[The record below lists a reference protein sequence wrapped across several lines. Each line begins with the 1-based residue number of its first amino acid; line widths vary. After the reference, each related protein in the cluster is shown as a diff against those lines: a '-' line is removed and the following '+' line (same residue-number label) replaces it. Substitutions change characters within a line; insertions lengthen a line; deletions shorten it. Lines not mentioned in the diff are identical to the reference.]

1 MKKYKVEMTFTISY
15 IMDPKDYPSG
25 ASPEICLALDTAE
38 FKAAPEEALEFTDSM
53 KVKGR
58 IIKAIE

>member
-15 IMDPKDYPSG
+15 IMDLKNYPRGS
-25 ASPEICLALDTAE
+25 SPEKCLARDIEE

-53 KVKGR
+53 RVKGR
-58 IIKAIE
+58 IINVIA

>member
-1 MKKYKVEMTFTISY
+1 MKKYKVEMTFTITYEMNLNNFPTGST
-15 IMDPKDYPSG
+15 
-25 ASPEICLALDTAE
+25 PEECLAWDIGE